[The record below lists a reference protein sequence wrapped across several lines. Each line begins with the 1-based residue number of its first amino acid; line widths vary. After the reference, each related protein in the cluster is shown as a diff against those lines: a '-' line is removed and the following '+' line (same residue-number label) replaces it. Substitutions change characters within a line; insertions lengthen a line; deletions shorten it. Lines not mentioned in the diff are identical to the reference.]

1 MLNRLYIFIYLFFKS
16 SMYDLSLS
24 LSFVSNR
31 DSSCSETQC
40 NQVNTKPSKSKCK
53 TTACTLQPLFT
64 KYFGKKKL
72 QPS

>member
-1 MLNRLYIFIYLFFKS
+1 
-16 SMYDLSLS
+16 MYNFS

-40 NQVNTKPSKSKCK
+40 NQVNTKPAKSKCK
-53 TTACTLQPLFT
+53 TTAGTLQPLFI
-64 KYFGKKKL
+64 KYFGKEKL